1 MNIQRILKIDLPA
14 RQSAF
19 LWGPRKTGKTT
30 YLKGR
35 FPKSLVYDFLDTRL
49 FLEFSKRP
57 FLLREQLLEK
67 EKSRLEQPVI
77 LDEVQKVPQILDEVQ
92 WLIENTGIR
101 FILCGSSARKLKRG
115 RANLLGGR
123 AWRCE
128 MHPLVIPE
136 VGDPRLLK
144 ILNGGML
151 PSHFLEEDPRKS
163 LQSYVQDYLKE
174 EVFEEGLTRNIPA
187 FSRFFDAVGYSH
199 GELIN
204 YSNIARD
211 CGVDSKTVREY
222 FQILC
227 DTLLGYRVE
236 PYKKK
241 QSRQVIGK
249 ASKFYFF
256 DVGVAGVITKRSLEE
271 ERGAE
276 FGKAFEHFI
285 FTEISAYR
293 SYRALDFDLH
303 FWRTKSG
310 LEVDFVLGDAEIA
323 LEIKG
328 SPLVDSRE
336 LKALKAFRDEFNVKQ
351 ALLVCNE
358 RSPRLVDGIR
368 ILPWRVF
375 LEELWSGK
383 IIH

>member
-1 MNIQRILKIDLPA
+1 MIIERILKINLPPK
-14 RQSAF
+14 QSAF

-30 YLKGR
+30 YLKEH

-67 EKSRLEQPVI
+67 EKSKLEHPVI
-77 LDEVQKVPQILDEVQ
+77 FDEVQS
-92 WLIENTGIR
+92 LIEGRGIQ

-123 AWRCE
+123 AWRYE
-128 MHPLVIPE
+128 MHPLVTAE
-136 VGDPRLLK
+136 VKDGKLLK
-144 ILNGGML
+144 IFNGGML
-151 PSHFLEEDPRKS
+151 PDHFFQDDARKP
-163 LQSYVQDYLKE
+163 LQAYVQDYLKE

-227 DTLLGYRVE
+227 DTLLGSMVE
-236 PYKKK
+236 PFKKK

-256 DVGVAGVITKRSLEE
+256 DVGVPGVITKRSLE
-271 ERGAE
+271 
-276 FGKAFEHFI
+276 
-285 FTEISAYR
+285 
-293 SYRALDFDLH
+293 
-303 FWRTKSG
+303 
-310 LEVDFVLGDAEIA
+310 
-323 LEIKG
+323 
-328 SPLVDSRE
+328 
-336 LKALKAFRDEFNVKQ
+336 
-351 ALLVCNE
+351 
-358 RSPRLVDGIR
+358 
-368 ILPWRVF
+368 
-375 LEELWSGK
+375 
-383 IIH
+383 